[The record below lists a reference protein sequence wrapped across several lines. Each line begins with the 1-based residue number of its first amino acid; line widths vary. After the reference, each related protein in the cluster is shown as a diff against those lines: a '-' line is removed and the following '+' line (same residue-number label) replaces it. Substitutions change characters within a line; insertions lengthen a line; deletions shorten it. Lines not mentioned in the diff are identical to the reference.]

1 MNFIPALIISLIFLV
16 LSLIHFNWALGS
28 KWGITK
34 AIPTDNTG
42 KKVMHPD
49 AKASTVVG
57 LGLLFFSF
65 YYAAHF
71 IHLDLP
77 GLTSY
82 IGWGISAIFIAR
94 SIGDFKY
101 VGLFKKIKG
110 TEFSEMDTKLYVPL
124 CLIIGLIGILLE
136 IKNS

>member
-1 MNFIPALIISLIFLV
+1 MNFILALIISLLFLV
-16 LSLIHFNWALGS
+16 LSLIHFNWASGG

-34 AIPTDNTG
+34 AIPTDTTG

-49 AKASTVVG
+49 AKASAIVG
-57 LGLLFFSF
+57 FGLLFFSF
-65 YYAAHF
+65 YYVTHF
-71 IHLDLP
+71 VRVDLP
-77 GLTSY
+77 GWTSY
-82 IGWGISAIFIAR
+82 IGWSISAIFILR

-101 VGLFKKIKG
+101 VGLFKRIKG

>member
-1 MNFIPALIISLIFLV
+1 MNFLPALIVSLIFLV
-16 LSLIHFNWALGS
+16 LSLIHFNWAFGS

-49 AKASTVVG
+49 AKASAIVG
-57 LGLLFFSF
+57 LGLLFFSL
-65 YYAAHF
+65 YYATHL

-77 GLTSY
+77 GWTSY
-82 IGWGISAIFIAR
+82 IGWCISAIFILR

-101 VGLFKKIKG
+101 IGFFKKIKG
-110 TEFSEMDTKLYVPL
+110 TEFAEMDTKLYVPL
-124 CLIIGLIGILLE
+124 CLVIGLIGILLE
-136 IKNS
+136 IKKF

>member
-1 MNFIPALIISLIFLV
+1 MNFILALLISLIFLV

-57 LGLLFFSF
+57 FGLLFFSF
-65 YYAAHF
+65 YYVTHF

-77 GLTSY
+77 GWTSY
-82 IGWGISAIFIAR
+82 IGWVISAIFILR

-101 VGLFKKIKG
+101 FGFFKRIKE

-124 CLIIGLIGILLE
+124 CLMIGLIGILLE